1 MKDYQTIDSLFKK
14 AVELHQS
21 SQFDKAVDIYSQVL
35 KLNPDHFDALQLLA
49 TLHAHSARFALSAE
63 IFAKAVKINDK
74 NPKVLNNYGYVLAQ
88 IGDPITAQLMYERA
102 VKLDPN
108 YLDALNNLANL
119 HQHLG
124 NFEIAIELYER
135 TIKLNSSYTQAYFN
149 KGVALQK
156 IAKFPESLAS
166 YEQVIKLKPDYFD
179 AYLNKAVVL
188 KEMGELEQA
197 LKLNFDLL
205 NHITAPQSFE
215 IHNNCGNL
223 LQSMGKFDNALA
235 QFDQAVLANPYQA
248 VTYSNRGNVLQRLQ
262 RYPEAVLSYEVAL
275 TINPKNADF
284 YSNRGNAHQSMGS
297 LELALKDYESAIEFN
312 PDHPQAYYNMGNL
325 FKLRRE
331 YESAIYAYNKAIW
344 LEPLYSDAFNN
355 LGNIYKDQNQL
366 ISAIKAYDLAIESNP
381 LHLDATNNKGVALQR
396 LEDFE
401 GARDCFEKAISLNPQ
416 SSKGYVNK
424 AIILFLQGKLLEA
437 WPLYEK
443 RLGGIEMVPRPFVS
457 AKPQLCHTFGSSL
470 NDKTLLSKS
479 RVLVWSEQGVGD
491 IVMYASMFKRLSLLV
506 KGLIVLID
514 KRLIPLFQRSFS
526 NVTFVDKDLEVDP
539 ATYDVHIPV
548 ASIGYFLEMDE
559 SKIKTLDQPYLVADE
574 AQARAI
580 KNQLERLLKPR
591 PNELPRSINCGISW
605 HSQNPRNGEE
615 RTLDA
620 HLLMRSLKIE
630 GVNFINLQYALPSS
644 DTGPIPQTHYL
655 DRLKEEGLVTTDV
668 DNFTELDRLAAL
680 ISNCD
685 LVISVDNSTVHL
697 SAALGVPTWILLPL
711 VPDWRWM
718 LGRAD
723 SPWYP
728 CVQLFRQK
736 IWGDWSSAIHEI
748 KTELEAFVSL
758 KCNKFD

>member
-1 MKDYQTIDSLFKK
+1 MKDHQTIDSLFKK

-21 SQFDKAVDIYSQVL
+21 SQLDKAVDTYSEVL

-88 IGDPITAQLMYERA
+88 IGDTPSAQLMYERA
-102 VKLDPN
+102 VKIDPK

-124 NFEIAIELYER
+124 NFEMAIDLYER
-135 TIKLNSSYTQAYFN
+135 TTKLNSSYVQAYFN

-156 IAKFPESLAS
+156 IAKFSESLAS
-166 YEQVIKLKPDYFD
+166 YEQAIKLKPDYLD

-197 LKLNFDLL
+197 LRLNFDLL

-215 IHNNCGNL
+215 VHNNCGNL
-223 LQSMGKFDNALA
+223 LQSMGKFDDALA

-248 VTYSNRGNVLQRLQ
+248 VTYSNRGNVLQRLK
-262 RYPEAVLSYEVAL
+262 RYPEAVLSYELAI

-284 YSNRGNAHQSMGS
+284 YSNRGNARQSMGS
-297 LELALKDYESAIEFN
+297 LELAQKDYESAIEFN

-325 FKLRRE
+325 FKLKGE
-331 YESAIYAYNKAIW
+331 FESAIHAYKKAIW

-401 GARDCFEKAISLNPQ
+401 GAKKCFEKAISLNPQ
-416 SSKGYVNK
+416 STKAYVNK

-437 WPLYEK
+437 WPLYEM
-443 RLGGIEMVPRPFVS
+443 RLGDSEMVPRPFVS
-457 AKPQLCHTFGSSL
+457 AKPQLCSTSNSSL
-470 NDKTLLSKS
+470 SDQTLLSES

-506 KGLIVLID
+506 KRLTVLID

-559 SKIKTLDQPYLVADE
+559 AKIKTLDQPYLIADE
-574 AQARAI
+574 GQTRAI
-580 KNQLERLLKPR
+580 KLQLEKLLGTNPS
-591 PNELPRSINCGISW
+591 ELTRSINCGISW
-605 HSQNPRNGEE
+605 HSQNPNNGGE

-620 HLLMRSLKIE
+620 QHLLRSLKVR
-630 GVNFINLQYALPSS
+630 GVNFINLQYTSPALHNAPN
-644 DTGPIPQTHYL
+644 PQTHNL
-655 DRLKEEGLVTTDV
+655 DKLKGEGLITTDV

-711 VPDWRWM
+711 IPDWRWM
-718 LGRAD
+718 LGRVD

-728 CVQLFRQK
+728 CVQLFRQNQ
-736 IWGDWSSAIHEI
+736 WGDWSTAIHDI
-748 KTELEAFVSL
+748 KTKLEAFVSL
-758 KCNKFD
+758 NRNKV